1 MSGDRAPK
9 RGLVDRMPTRAKIKR
24 LVTAAEEA
32 GIKIGG
38 LECTKDGT
46 IRVLSERLARNVVVG
61 SDYDDWKR
69 GG

>member
-1 MSGDRAPK
+1 MTGRRAMA
-9 RGLVDRMPTRAKIKR
+9 DQMPTRAKIRR

-46 IRVLSERLARNVVVG
+46 IRILSERLAQSIAGGN
-61 SDYDDWKR
+61 DYDDWKR
-69 GG
+69 GR